1 LVLTENLCQK
11 RAQEADQLRA
21 KIEKTI
27 HDEERWQ
34 VRDRANFEK
43 VVGRVASQKD
53 EKVVMMMKMYENQ
66 REKIEKEVERYEREI
81 DKMGKKMVEMES

>member
-1 LVLTENLCQK
+1 
-11 RAQEADQLRA
+11 LRA

-53 EKVVMMMKMYENQ
+53 DKVVMMMKMYEN
-66 REKIEKEVERYEREI
+66 
-81 DKMGKKMVEMES
+81 